1 MGLVSPHQPSREA
14 VGWGSVSSSLCPP
27 LSAGELGP
35 WVTKVTC
42 PGICV
47 RMQAKVS

>member
-1 MGLVSPHQPSREA
+1 MSPHQPSREA
-14 VGWGSVSSSLCPP
+14 VGWDSVSSSLRPP
-27 LSAGELGP
+27 LSAEELGP
-35 WVTKVTC
+35 WVAAVTC